1 LSVIL
6 AAAATFTLMDRPYAA
21 PDATSATSTTSGK
34 PELALPL
41 DLECVVTIENQA
53 WMANLPTQ
61 SPGASSG
68 FRADFTIQGK
78 LIQLNPDWVVIKD
91 GTYENWISR
100 DKVMNIRA
108 SR

>member
-1 LSVIL
+1 MKTKIALSVIL
-6 AAAATFTLMDRPYAA
+6 AAAATFALMDRPYAA
-21 PDATSATSTTSGK
+21 ADTTTAK
-34 PELALPL
+34 PEVALPL
-41 DLECVVTIENQA
+41 DLECVVSIENQA

-61 SPGASSG
+61 TPGASSG

-78 LIQLNPDWVVIKD
+78 LIQLSPDWVVIKD

-100 DKVMNIRA
+100 DKVVNIRA

>member
-1 LSVIL
+1 MKTKIALSVIL
-6 AAAATFTLMDRPYAA
+6 AAAATFALIDRPLAA
-21 PDATSATSTTSGK
+21 PDTASAK

-61 SPGASSG
+61 SPGPASG
-68 FRADFTIQGK
+68 FRADFTVQGK
-78 LIQLNPDWVVIKD
+78 LIQINPDWVVIKD

-100 DKVMNIRA
+100 DKVLNIRA